1 MNIKDW
7 QLQQMVKTLEDAIN
21 VCYNAKTVDNSDP
34 TTVDQSY
41 PYATGYSRS
50 AMEQVLYSLKKLS

>member
-1 MNIKDW
+1 MNIQDW

-21 VCYNAKTVDNSDP
+21 VCYNAKTVDDSDP

-50 AMEQVLYSLKKLS
+50 AMEQVLSSLKNPS

>member
-7 QLQQMVKTLEDAIN
+7 QLQQMVTVLEDAIN
-21 VCYNAKTVDNSDP
+21 VCYNAKTVDNSNP
-34 TTVDQSY
+34 TTVEQSY

-50 AMEQVLYSLKKLS
+50 AMQNVLSSLKNLS